1 MKQSF
6 KTHIIQFF
14 IMTLIGI
21 FFNPMNMLA
30 YSINDLYFSTTL
42 LYGGFLMASNMIWSH
57 ELVHYLTMGHFN
69 KITFLF
75 GIALSLSITFIL
87 LRGQLFVNETNWL
100 KRMIPHHS
108 TALTTTTKLLKNA
121 KINKNPKLY
130 RLAKDIVY
138 NQKREIDFMKLF
150 LK

>member
-1 MKQSF
+1 
-6 KTHIIQFF
+6 
-14 IMTLIGI
+14 MTLVGI

-30 YSINDLYFSTTL
+30 YNINDLYFSTTL

-57 ELVHYLTMGHFN
+57 EIVHYLTMGHFN
-69 KITFLF
+69 KTTFLF
-75 GIALSLSITFIL
+75 GIALSLSITLIL

-108 TALTTTTKLLKNA
+108 TALTTTTNLLKKAN
-121 KINKNPKLY
+121 INKNPKLY
-130 RLAKDIVY
+130 RLAKDIIY

>member
-1 MKQSF
+1 MKNS
-6 KTHIIQFF
+6 IIQFI

-57 ELVHYLTMGHFN
+57 EIVHYLTMGHFN
-69 KITFLF
+69 RNTFLF
-75 GIALSLSITFIL
+75 GILLSISIVFIL
-87 LRGQLFVNETNWL
+87 LRQQLFVDEKNWL

-108 TALTTTTKLLKNA
+108 TALTTTTKLIEKEKFKSNS
-121 KINKNPKLY
+121 KLY
-130 RLAKDIVY
+130 RLAKDIIY
-138 NQKREIDFMKLF
+138 NQKREIAFMKSML
-150 LK
+150 

>member
-1 MKQSF
+1 MKQTF

-14 IMTLIGI
+14 IMTLVGI

-57 ELVHYLTMGHFN
+57 EIVHYLTMGHFN
-69 KITFLF
+69 KTTFLF
-75 GIALSLSITFIL
+75 GIILSLSITFIL

-108 TALTTTTKLLKNA
+108 TALTTTTNLLKNV

-130 RLAKDIVY
+130 RLAKDIIY